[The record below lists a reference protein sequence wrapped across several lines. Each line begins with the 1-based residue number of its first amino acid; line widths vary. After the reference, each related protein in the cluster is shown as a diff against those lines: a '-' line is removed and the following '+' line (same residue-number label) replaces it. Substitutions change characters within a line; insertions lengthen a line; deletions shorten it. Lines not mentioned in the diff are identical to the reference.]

1 MNFSKS
7 IELAFTN
14 IGSFEGRTSRI
25 EALYFLLFYFIYT
38 ITLNVISISF
48 VFPASMNFIINL
60 IMMPIGISL
69 YVRRLHD
76 INKSGWYYLL
86 LFTGIGIIPL
96 FYWFFIKK
104 GNNGANSYGENPL
117 R

>member
-14 IGSFEGRTSRI
+14 IVKFEGRTSRI
-25 EALYFLLFYFIYT
+25 EALHFLLFYIIFKIILSY
-38 ITLNVISISF
+38 IPMPSSAAV
-48 VFPASMNFIINL
+48 IINL
-60 IMMPIGISL
+60 IMMPVGISL

-86 LFTGIGIIPL
+86 LFTVIGCIPL
-96 FYWFFIKK
+96 FYWFYIKK
-104 GNNGANSYGENPL
+104 GDDGENLYGENPL
-117 R
+117 KSI